1 MLQCAAVMQEQVVGG
16 LVSYIMDLVLLRKKS
31 IIYKYVLLVAGCSV
45 ILAPTVTGF
54 ENKIKQQQNFNEGEE
69 KSKICCH
76 VHHGWFLLVDL
87 WM

>member
-1 MLQCAAVMQEQVVGG
+1 MLQCARTGG
-16 LVSYIMDLVLLRKKS
+16 GRSCKLHHGSSFAQKKS